1 MDSYS
6 PQFLT
11 KASTGSSKFDLFLKT
26 HELKEVGSVL
36 EKVILMPKG
45 QRSAW
50 VEENGEL
57 IREAVE
63 VFVRDSN
70 LTLEEVTMDT
80 ETMELS
86 KELVVSLRDTMNIVQ
101 GILFDQPH
109 MVS

>member
-1 MDSYS
+1 MDDIS

-26 HELKEVGSVL
+26 HELKELGSVL
-36 EKVILMPKG
+36 ERVMLLPKE

-57 IREAVE
+57 IREAIE
-63 VFVRDSN
+63 VFVRDSS

-101 GILFDQPH
+101 GILFDHPQV
-109 MVS
+109 VS